1 MSFKDKHALDTLPK
15 TIAALQAEA
24 DALRAQLD
32 DPEFYARNRIAFER
46 VTAALA
52 KLQREIA
59 VAEEHWLE
67 LEIMREELTGAI
79 EPVRP

>member
-1 MSFKDKHALDTLPK
+1 MIQDFTRGTAL
-15 TIAALQAEA
+15 
-24 DALRAQLD
+24 
-32 DPEFYARNRIAFER
+32 AFES

-59 VAEEHWLE
+59 VAEERWLE

>member
-24 DALRAQLD
+24 EALRAQLD
-32 DPEFYARNRIAFER
+32 DPGFYARDRIAFES

-59 VAEEHWLE
+59 VAEERWLE

-79 EPVRP
+79 EPGRP

>member
-24 DALRAQLD
+24 EALRAQLD
-32 DPEFYARNRIAFER
+32 DPGFYARDRTAFES

-59 VAEEHWLE
+59 VAEERWLE